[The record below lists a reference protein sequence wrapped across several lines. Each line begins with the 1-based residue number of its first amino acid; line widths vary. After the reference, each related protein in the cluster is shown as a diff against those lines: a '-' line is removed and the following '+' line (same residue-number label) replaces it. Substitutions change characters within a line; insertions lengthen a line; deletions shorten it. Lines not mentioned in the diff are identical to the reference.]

1 MGVRNPPKLW
11 GWSVDQAEA
20 ALRHHLVHSAKHYLT
35 QAEATSI
42 LESVEWQEEEQ
53 EDVEEAEIGA
63 AADTGEAA
71 GVGPPRQPAHPPHAK
86 RARGPS
92 VGASSGSGGTEA
104 DMVMMARVVGDTV
117 RAALEASRTL
127 QPQALAT
134 VATRPAQELT
144 VTVRRAQLQSIVDAC
159 TRAGLAAR
167 QAQLLSESAA
177 RAFGSEA
184 AAVDSCRDQLQGFL
198 R

>member
-1 MGVRNPPKLW
+1 M
-11 GWSVDQAEA
+11 
-20 ALRHHLVHSAKHYLT
+20 
-35 QAEATSI
+35 
-42 LESVEWQEEEQ
+42 
-53 EDVEEAEIGA
+53 
-63 AADTGEAA
+63 
-71 GVGPPRQPAHPPHAK
+71 
-86 RARGPS
+86 
-92 VGASSGSGGTEA
+92 
-104 DMVMMARVVGDTV
+104 GDTV

-127 QPQALAT
+127 QPQAIAT

-184 AAVDSCRDQLQGFL
+184 AALDSCRLTADHDSNSIAASWDEQNQLTGNSCH
-198 R
+198 